1 MDVNLVKEAH
11 DVKIVSAVFLDRDG
25 VINQDL
31 GYVGKWADFQF
42 CSGAL
47 DALKVLSDTK
57 VHIIIVTN
65 QSGIARGYYTEEE
78 YNALTKKMLFV
89 MENYGVNISSVYHCP
104 HHVEGNIAKYAVTCG
119 CRKPRPGMILKGLET
134 FSIKAENAI
143 MIGDKDSDE
152 LASKAANLNFFYIN
166 TKIRNQSPDCFY
178 SLSECI
184 EFISNSPKYKFCCN
198 YEASEV
204 G

>member
-134 FSIKAENAI
+134 FSIKAKNAI
-143 MIGDKDSDE
+143 MIGDKDSDR
-152 LASKAANLNFFYIN
+152 LASEAASLEFFYIN
-166 TKIRNQSPDCFY
+166 SENKNESFNCFS
-178 SLSECI
+178 SLKECI
-184 EFISNSPKYKFCCN
+184 GYILES
-198 YEASEV
+198 SEYDFFAQ
-204 G
+204 